1 MYFYALWELTDIGGN
16 RAIETAVKQMMRKEK
31 KSSEQSSS
39 ERKVQKCSEKT
50 LRKEEGELRQGIPM
64 TDENLSGFFQF
75 LEERRRGDGTVDAY
89 QRALHALYEYLPEE
103 KKVSD
108 RAILSYWQK
117 ELFSQGYAV
126 RTVNHRISA
135 VNSFLEYM
143 GRRDLQ
149 LTPAALPDSDI
160 LPELTRS
167 EYLRLLRTAKSMGKE
182 RTYFIIKTICC
193 AGVRVQELPQIT
205 AEAVKMGSVTVIGQ
219 CGERKIHIPSVLRAE
234 LLSFASRKGIESGP
248 LFVTRNGMPMGRTS
262 VNDSIKRLCR
272 DARVPEEKGNPRC
285 LLKLHQSTYGNIQN
299 SVAVLIEQA
308 YDHLLEQEQAS
319 AGWNV

>member
-1 MYFYALWELTDIGGN
+1 
-16 RAIETAVKQMMRKEK
+16 MMRKEK
-31 KSSEQSSS
+31 KGSVQGDS
-39 ERKVQKCSEKT
+39 EREVHKNSEKISQ
-50 LRKEEGELRQGIPM
+50 KERWEIRQGVPL
-64 TDENLSGFFQF
+64 TDENLSSFFRF

-89 QRALHALYEYLPEE
+89 QRALYALCEYLPDE
-103 KKVSD
+103 KKFID
-108 RAILSYWQK
+108 RTVLSNWQK
-117 ELFSQGYAV
+117 ELLSQGYAV
-126 RTVNHRISA
+126 RTVNNRISA
-135 VNSFLEYM
+135 ANSFLEYM

-149 LTPAALPDSDI
+149 LPPAVLPDCDI
-160 LPELTRS
+160 RPELARS
-167 EYLRLLRTAKSMGKE
+167 EYLRLLKTAKLMGKE

-205 AEAVKMGSVTVIGQ
+205 VEAVKMGNVVVTGQ
-219 CGERKIHIPSVLRAE
+219 CGARKLHIPSVLREE

-248 LFVTRNGMPMGRTS
+248 LFVTRNGVPMNRTG

-299 SVAVLIEQA
+299 SIAVLVEQA
-308 YDHLLEQEQAS
+308 YDRLLEQEQES